1 MLSGTAGE
9 VGSHSE
15 AAIVVVGAELSG
27 TAGEVGSQSEAATVV
42 VGAAAGEIGS
52 QSEAATVVVGT
63 ESSPEFFGKATVA
76 KVVRMGVEMV
86 KTEVAS
92 SAR

>member
-42 VGAAAGEIGS
+42 VG
-52 QSEAATVVVGT
+52 T
-63 ESSPEFFGKATVA
+63 ESSPEFFGKATVT
-76 KVVRMGVEMV
+76 KVVGMEVEMV
-86 KTEVAS
+86 KTQVAS